1 MRRWRY
7 CYAGLNVSSE
17 IYLPEWE
24 IFETDAADDSPD
36 VRIVLEDAPV
46 ESFTPHI
53 GADSYC
59 FQVEAVG
66 AYRIQHGAAIQVAV
80 QPQAGMREVRLF
92 LLGTAWGVLCYQR
105 GILALHAS
113 VVEVAGESIAF
124 CGVSGAGKSTMAA
137 WLMDQGYPLIADDL
151 CRFDISGAR
160 PGVYPAAPRLKLWR
174 DALNH
179 FNRDTD
185 DLERDHF
192 RMDKFHLPV
201 TNEHTG
207 QSVARQ
213 ESPIPLRAV
222 YLLRWGEPE
231 IVRLNGLN
239 ALYALVQAAT
249 YRGELLEPM
258 GLTAAHW
265 HRCARVAR
273 AAPILRLTRPQDWST
288 AAEAKESVL
297 ASLQTLA

>member
-1 MRRWRY
+1 MKRWRY
-7 CYAGLNVSSE
+7 CYAGLNVISD
-17 IYLPEWE
+17 IQLPEWE
-24 IFETDAADDSPD
+24 IFETGDADGSPD
-36 VRIVLEDAPV
+36 VRIVLGDAPP

-66 AYRIQHGAAIQVAV
+66 AYRVQHGDSIQVAV
-80 QPQAGMREVRLF
+80 QSKVGMREVRLF

-113 VVEVAGESIAF
+113 VVEVTGEAVAF

-151 CRFDISGAR
+151 CRFDISGTR

-174 DALNH
+174 DALEH
-179 FNRDTD
+179 FNRDTG

-192 RMDKFHLPV
+192 RMDKYHLPV
-201 TNEHTG
+201 TNGHTG
-207 QSVARQ
+207 QPVARR

-222 YLLRWGEPE
+222 YLLSWGEPE
-231 IVRLNGLN
+231 IARLKGLN
-239 ALYALVQAAT
+239 ALYALIQAAT

-265 HRCARVAR
+265 HRCASIAR
-273 AAPILRLTRPQDWST
+273 TAPIFRLTRPQDWS
-288 AAEAKESVL
+288 AASEAKDLVL

>member
-1 MRRWRY
+1 MKRWRY
-7 CYAGLNVSSE
+7 RYAGLNVLSD
-17 IYLPEWE
+17 IQLPEWG
-24 IFETDAADDSPD
+24 IFETGDANDSPD
-36 VRIVLEDAPV
+36 ARIVLEDAPS

-66 AYRIQHGAAIQVAV
+66 AYRIQHGDSIQVAV
-80 QPQAGMREVRLF
+80 QPRAGMREVRLF

-105 GILALHAS
+105 EILALHAS
-113 VVEVAGESIAF
+113 VVEVAGEAVAF

-151 CRFDISGAR
+151 CRFDISGTR

-174 DALNH
+174 DALEH
-179 FNRDTD
+179 FNRDTG

-192 RMDKFHLPV
+192 RMDKYHLPV
-201 TNEHTG
+201 TNGHTG
-207 QSVARQ
+207 QPVARR

-222 YLLRWGEPE
+222 YLLSWGEPE
-231 IVRLNGLN
+231 IARLKGLN
-239 ALYALVQAAT
+239 ALYALIQAAT

-265 HRCARVAR
+265 HRCASIAR
-273 AAPILRLTRPQDWST
+273 TAPIFRLTRPQDWS
-288 AAEAKESVL
+288 AASEAKELVL